1 MDQIK
6 ASVIIPTLNKLSR
19 LRLVLK
25 SLEPQITDDIEVIIV
40 FDGCDKD
47 VISSFHELEFAFKP
61 IEVICEINI
70 GRASARNRGIEVAKG
85 EIIIFLDD
93 DRITAPHYIKSHIKR
108 HEAGHVAVLG
118 KRKELYLA
126 DKEIE
131 NYYNDFEACIGR
143 CEAEGDND
151 QGYSI
156 FPLIAQFVPWIN
168 FFTGNVSVKKADLL
182 KAGCFDEAFK
192 QWGHEDMDLG
202 IRMAYNKVKIM
213 RCEDAVNYH
222 MMHPSNF
229 ADKRQ
234 ASINN
239 MKYLMKKHR
248 KKPDVQ
254 MIFTAI
260 MIKQKL
266 FGIYVPKNQQ
276 NKYKLRGEE

>member
-6 ASVIIPTLNKLSR
+6 ASIIIPTLNKLSR

-25 SLEPQITDDIEVIIV
+25 SLEPQVTDDIEVIVV
-40 FDGCDKD
+40 FDGCDKE
-47 VISSFHELEFAFKP
+47 VISSFHQLEFAFKP
-61 IEVICEINI
+61 IEVICETNV

-93 DRITAPHYIKSHIKR
+93 DRITDPNYIKSHLKH
-108 HEAGHVAVLG
+108 HEVEHVAVLG
-118 KRKELYLA
+118 KRKELYLS
-126 DKEIE
+126 DEEIE
-131 NYYNDFEACIGR
+131 SYYNDLKACTIK
-143 CEAEGDND
+143 CEAEGEND

-156 FPLIAQFVPWIN
+156 FPFLAQFFSWIN
-168 FFTGNVSVKKADLL
+168 FFTGNVSVKRVDLIE
-182 KAGCFDEAFK
+182 AGCFDEAFK
-192 QWGHEDMDLG
+192 KWGHEDMDLG
-202 IRMAYNKVKIM
+202 IRMAYNKVKII

-222 MMHPSNF
+222 MMHTSNF
-229 ADKRQ
+229 EDKRQ

-248 KKPDVQ
+248 KKLDVQ

-266 FGIYVPKNQQ
+266 FGIYVSKNQQ